1 MYGMYGSYG
10 SVATQA
16 GVGLVLAFI
25 AFIAAI
31 VVTVIFYRK
40 FISVDNVYKTPG
52 VKGDWGPF
60 FRFEHLIIENILKVL
75 YIFTASLIAFECA
88 ASIITSFF
96 AFMYDAGAAFGGIIF
111 FLILF
116 VVLEIINRLWFEFSL
131 LTVLIWK
138 NTSAIRKSVAA
149 DDTSSNA
156 GGYNPFNPVIPQ
168 PGNASQNAQ
177 STNSGTSFASGVSSA
192 QAGSPSVSAQP
203 TQPVAQPAQPV
214 AQPTQPVSA
223 SAVSSQPSAA
233 SQVSTQNATVQAPV
247 SPSDASQAAP
257 VSHSHNAAWTCP
269 SCGAFNKSGSFCAQ
283 CGTRRNN

>member
-96 AFMYDAGAAFGGIIF
+96 GFMYDAGAAFGGIIF

-149 DDTSSNA
+149 DDASSNA
-156 GGYNPFNPVIPQ
+156 GGFNPFNPVIPQ
-168 PGNASQNAQ
+168 AGNATQTAQN
-177 STNSGTSFASGVSSA
+177 TNTSFGATTSSA
-192 QAGSPSVSAQP
+192 QAGSPSSSAQP
-203 TQPVAQPAQPV
+203 TQPVAQPVQP
-214 AQPTQPVSA
+214 ATQPTQPVST
-223 SAVSSQPSAA
+223 SAVPSQAGVAPQAP
-233 SQVSTQNATVQAPV
+233 VQNASVQAPV
-247 SPSDASQAAP
+247 SPNEASQTAP
-257 VSHSHNAAWTCP
+257 VSHSHNSAWTCP

>member
-96 AFMYDAGAAFGGIIF
+96 GFMYDAGAAFGGIIF

-156 GGYNPFNPVIPQ
+156 GGFNPFNPVIPQ

-177 STNSGTSFASGVSSA
+177 STNSATSFASGVSSA
-192 QAGSPSVSAQP
+192 QAGSPSVS
-203 TQPVAQPAQPV
+203 AQPAQPV

>member
-1 MYGMYGSYG
+1 MYGSYG

-75 YIFTASLIAFECA
+75 YIFTASLIAFECD

-96 AFMYDAGAAFGGIIF
+96 GFMYDAGAAFGGIIF

-149 DDTSSNA
+149 DDASSNA
-156 GGYNPFNPVIPQ
+156 GGFNPFNPVIPQ
-168 PGNASQNAQ
+168 AGNAAQTAQN
-177 STNSGTSFASGVSSA
+177 TNTSFGAATSSA
-192 QAGSPSVSAQP
+192 QAGSSSSSAQP
-203 TQPVAQPAQPV
+203 TQPVAQPAQPA

-223 SAVSSQPSAA
+223 NTVPAQTGAA
-233 SQVSTQNATVQAPV
+233 PQAPVQNASVQAPV
-247 SPSDASQAAP
+247 SPSEASQTVP

-283 CGTRRNN
+283 CGTRGNN

>member
-96 AFMYDAGAAFGGIIF
+96 GFMYDAGAAFGGIIF

-156 GGYNPFNPVIPQ
+156 GGFNPFNPVIPQ

-177 STNSGTSFASGVSSA
+177 STNSATSFASGVSSA

-203 TQPVAQPAQPV
+203 TQPV

>member
-96 AFMYDAGAAFGGIIF
+96 GFMYDAGAAFGGIIF

-149 DDTSSNA
+149 DDASSNA
-156 GGYNPFNPVIPQ
+156 GGFNPFNPVIPQ
-168 PGNASQNAQ
+168 AGNATQTAQN
-177 STNSGTSFASGVSSA
+177 TNTSFGATTSSA
-192 QAGSPSVSAQP
+192 QAGSPSSSAQP
-203 TQPVAQPAQPV
+203 TQPVAQPAQP
-214 AQPTQPVSA
+214 ATQPTQPVST
-223 SAVSSQPSAA
+223 SAVPSQAGVVPQAP
-233 SQVSTQNATVQAPV
+233 VQNASVQAPV
-247 SPSDASQAAP
+247 SPNEASQTAP
-257 VSHSHNAAWTCP
+257 VSHSHNSAWTCP

>member
-10 SVATQA
+10 SMATQA

-96 AFMYDAGAAFGGIIF
+96 GFMYDAGAAFGGIIL

-149 DDTSSNA
+149 DDTSSNV
-156 GGYNPFNPVIPQ
+156 GGFNPFNPVIPQ

-177 STNSGTSFASGVSSA
+177 STNSATSFASGVSSA

-203 TQPVAQPAQPV
+203 TQPV

-257 VSHSHNAAWTCP
+257 VSHSHNTAWTCP

>member
-96 AFMYDAGAAFGGIIF
+96 GFMYDAGAAFGGIIF

-149 DDTSSNA
+149 DDASSNA
-156 GGYNPFNPVIPQ
+156 GGFNPFNPVIPQ
-168 PGNASQNAQ
+168 AGNAAQTAQN
-177 STNSGTSFASGVSSA
+177 TNTSFGATTSSA
-192 QAGSPSVSAQP
+192 QAGSPSSSAQP
-203 TQPVAQPAQPV
+203 TQPVAQPAQP
-214 AQPTQPVSA
+214 ATQPTQPVST
-223 SAVSSQPSAA
+223 SAVPSQAGVAPQAP
-233 SQVSTQNATVQAPV
+233 VQNASVQAPV
-247 SPSDASQAAP
+247 SPSEASQTAP
-257 VSHSHNAAWTCP
+257 VSHSHNSAWTCP

>member
-1 MYGMYGSYG
+1 M
-10 SVATQA
+10 
-16 GVGLVLAFI
+16 L
-25 AFIAAI
+25 
-31 VVTVIFYRK
+31 
-40 FISVDNVYKTPG
+40 
-52 VKGDWGPF
+52 
-60 FRFEHLIIENILKVL
+60 
-75 YIFTASLIAFECA
+75 
-88 ASIITSFF
+88 
-96 AFMYDAGAAFGGIIF
+96 FGQ
-111 FLILF
+111 
-116 VVLEIINRLWFEFSL
+116 
-131 LTVLIWK
+131 K
-138 NTSAIRKSVAA
+138 TSAIRKSVASF
-149 DDTSSNA
+149 DYWSNC
-156 GGYNPFNPVIPQ
+156 GCFNPFNPVIPQ

-177 STNSGTSFASGVSSA
+177 STNSATSFASGVSSA

>member
-1 MYGMYGSYG
+1 MYSMYGSYG

-16 GVGLVLAFI
+16 GAGLVLAFI

-96 AFMYDAGAAFGGIIF
+96 GFMYDAGAAFGGIIF

-149 DDTSSNA
+149 DDASSYA
-156 GGYNPFNPVIPQ
+156 SGFNPFNPVIPQ
-168 PGNASQNAQ
+168 AGNAAQTAQN
-177 STNSGTSFASGVSSA
+177 TNTSFGATASSA
-192 QAGSPSVSAQP
+192 QAGSPSSSAQP
-203 TQPVAQPAQPV
+203 TQPVAQPAQPA

-223 SAVSSQPSAA
+223 SAVPSQTGAA
-233 SQVSTQNATVQAPV
+233 PQAPVQNASVQAPV
-247 SPSDASQAAP
+247 SPSEASQTAP
-257 VSHSHNAAWTCP
+257 VSHSHNSAWTCP

>member
-96 AFMYDAGAAFGGIIF
+96 GFMYDAGAAFGGIIF

-149 DDTSSNA
+149 DDASSNA
-156 GGYNPFNPVIPQ
+156 GGFNPFNPVIPQ
-168 PGNASQNAQ
+168 AGNAAQTAQN
-177 STNSGTSFASGVSSA
+177 TNTSFGAATSSA
-192 QAGSPSVSAQP
+192 QAGSSISSAQP
-203 TQPVAQPAQPV
+203 TQPVAQPAQPA

-223 SAVSSQPSAA
+223 NAVPAQTGAA
-233 SQVSTQNATVQAPV
+233 PQAPV
-247 SPSDASQAAP
+247 QNASVQASVSPSEASQTVP

>member
-96 AFMYDAGAAFGGIIF
+96 GFMYDAGAAFGGIIF

-149 DDTSSNA
+149 DDASSNA
-156 GGYNPFNPVIPQ
+156 GGFNPFNPVIPQ
-168 PGNASQNAQ
+168 ALILLLELPHLLLRRIL
-177 STNSGTSFASGVSSA
+177 
-192 QAGSPSVSAQP
+192 QALRLSPRSL
-203 TQPVAQPAQPV
+203 
-214 AQPTQPVSA
+214 
-223 SAVSSQPSAA
+223 
-233 SQVSTQNATVQAPV
+233 
-247 SPSDASQAAP
+247 
-257 VSHSHNAAWTCP
+257 
-269 SCGAFNKSGSFCAQ
+269 
-283 CGTRRNN
+283 

>member
-96 AFMYDAGAAFGGIIF
+96 GFMYDAGAAFGGIIF

-149 DDTSSNA
+149 DDASSNA
-156 GGYNPFNPVIPQ
+156 GGFNPFNPVIPQ
-168 PGNASQNAQ
+168 AGNAAQTAQ
-177 STNSGTSFASGVSSA
+177 STNSATSFASGVSSA

-203 TQPVAQPAQPV
+203 TQPV

>member
-96 AFMYDAGAAFGGIIF
+96 GFMYDAGAAFGGIIF

-156 GGYNPFNPVIPQ
+156 GGFNPFNPVIPQ
-168 PGNASQNAQ
+168 AGNATQTAQN
-177 STNSGTSFASGVSSA
+177 TNTSFGAATSSA
-192 QAGSPSVSAQP
+192 QAGSSSSSAQP
-203 TQPVAQPAQPV
+203 TQPVAQPAQPA

-223 SAVSSQPSAA
+223 NTVPSQAGVAPQAP
-233 SQVSTQNATVQAPV
+233 VQNTSVQAPV
-247 SPSDASQAAP
+247 SPSEASQAAP

>member
-52 VKGDWGPF
+52 IKGDWGPF

-96 AFMYDAGAAFGGIIF
+96 GFMYDAGAAFGGIIF

-156 GGYNPFNPVIPQ
+156 GGFNPFNPVIPQ
-168 PGNASQNAQ
+168 PGNASQAAQ
-177 STNSGTSFASGVSSA
+177 NTNTATSFASGASSA
-192 QAGSPSVSAQP
+192 QAGSPSASAQP

-214 AQPTQPVSA
+214 TQPTQPVSA
-223 SAVSSQPSAA
+223 SAVPSQPSAA
-233 SQVSTQNATVQAPV
+233 SQVPAQNASVQAPA

>member
-96 AFMYDAGAAFGGIIF
+96 GFMYDAGAAFGGIIF

-149 DDTSSNA
+149 DDASSNA
-156 GGYNPFNPVIPQ
+156 GGFNPFNPVIPQ
-168 PGNASQNAQ
+168 AGNAAQTAQN
-177 STNSGTSFASGVSSA
+177 TNTSFGAATSSA
-192 QAGSPSVSAQP
+192 QAGSSSSSAQP
-203 TQPVAQPAQPV
+203 TQPVAQPAQPA

-223 SAVSSQPSAA
+223 NTVPAQTGAA
-233 SQVSTQNATVQAPV
+233 PQAPVQNASVQAPV
-247 SPSDASQAAP
+247 SPSEASQAAP

>member
-96 AFMYDAGAAFGGIIF
+96 GFMYDAGAAFGGIIF

-149 DDTSSNA
+149 DDASSNA
-156 GGYNPFNPVIPQ
+156 GGFNPFNPVIPQ
-168 PGNASQNAQ
+168 AGNAAQTAQN
-177 STNSGTSFASGVSSA
+177 TNTSFGAATSSA
-192 QAGSPSVSAQP
+192 QAGSSSSSAQP
-203 TQPVAQPAQPV
+203 TQPVAQPAQPA

-223 SAVSSQPSAA
+223 NTVPSQTGAA
-233 SQVSTQNATVQAPV
+233 PQAPVQNASVQAPV
-247 SPSDASQAAP
+247 SPSEASQTAP

>member
-1 MYGMYGSYG
+1 MYSMYGSYG

-96 AFMYDAGAAFGGIIF
+96 GFMYDAGAAFGGIIF

-149 DDTSSNA
+149 DDASSNA
-156 GGYNPFNPVIPQ
+156 GGFNPFNPVIPQ
-168 PGNASQNAQ
+168 AGNAAQAAQN
-177 STNSGTSFASGVSSA
+177 TNSSFGATTSSA
-192 QAGSPSVSAQP
+192 QAGSSSSSAQP

-214 AQPTQPVSA
+214 TQPAQPVSA
-223 SAVSSQPSAA
+223 STVPSQAGVAPQAP
-233 SQVSTQNATVQAPV
+233 VQNASVQAPV
-247 SPSDASQAAP
+247 SPSEASQTVP
-257 VSHSHNAAWTCP
+257 VSHSHNSAWTCP

>member
-96 AFMYDAGAAFGGIIF
+96 GFMYDAGAAFGGIIF

-149 DDTSSNA
+149 DNSSNA
-156 GGYNPFNPVIPQ
+156 GGFNPFNPVIPQ
-168 PGNASQNAQ
+168 PGNASQTAQNTNA
-177 STNSGTSFASGVSSA
+177 GTSFASGVSSA
-192 QAGSPSVSAQP
+192 QAGSPSASAQP
-203 TQPVAQPAQPV
+203 TQPVAQTAQPV
-214 AQPTQPVSA
+214 AQPTQSVSA
-223 SAVSSQPSAA
+223 NAVPSQPNAA
-233 SQVSTQNATVQAPV
+233 SQVQAQNASVQAPA

-257 VSHSHNAAWTCP
+257 VSHSHNAVWTCP

>member
-96 AFMYDAGAAFGGIIF
+96 GFMYDAGAAFGGIIF

-149 DDTSSNA
+149 DDASSNA
-156 GGYNPFNPVIPQ
+156 GGFNPFNPVIPQ
-168 PGNASQNAQ
+168 AGNAAQTAQN
-177 STNSGTSFASGVSSA
+177 TNTSFGAATSSA
-192 QAGSPSVSAQP
+192 QACSSSSSAQP
-203 TQPVAQPAQPV
+203 TQPVAQPAQPA

-223 SAVSSQPSAA
+223 NTVPAQTGAA
-233 SQVSTQNATVQAPV
+233 PQVPVQNASVQASV
-247 SPSDASQAAP
+247 SPSEASQTVP
-257 VSHSHNAAWTCP
+257 VSHSHNSAWTCP

>member
-96 AFMYDAGAAFGGIIF
+96 GFMYDAGAAFGGIIF

-156 GGYNPFNPVIPQ
+156 GGFNPFNPVIPQ
-168 PGNASQNAQ
+168 PGNASQTAQNTNA
-177 STNSGTSFASGVSSA
+177 GTSFASGVSST
-192 QAGSPSVSAQP
+192 QAGSPSASAQP

-223 SAVSSQPSAA
+223 SAVPSQPSAA
-233 SQVSTQNATVQAPV
+233 SQVPAQNASVQAPA

>member
-1 MYGMYGSYG
+1 M
-10 SVATQA
+10 
-16 GVGLVLAFI
+16 
-25 AFIAAI
+25 
-31 VVTVIFYRK
+31 
-40 FISVDNVYKTPG
+40 
-52 VKGDWGPF
+52 
-60 FRFEHLIIENILKVL
+60 ILKRPL
-75 YIFTASLIAFECA
+75 HHFLRRDLAFECA

-96 AFMYDAGAAFGGIIF
+96 GFMYDAGAAFGGIIF

-156 GGYNPFNPVIPQ
+156 GGFNPFNPVIPQ

-177 STNSGTSFASGVSSA
+177 STNSATSFASGVSSA

-203 TQPVAQPAQPV
+203 TQPVAQPTQPV